1 MDAKQ
6 TRQGV
11 MLALAAYFI
20 WGIAPAY
27 FKLIWFVPADE
38 ILTHRVIWSFFFM
51 VALISISRQWPQMK
65 RLLHTPKK
73 IALLA
78 LSAVLIGGNWLLFIW
93 SVNNN
98 HMLEAS
104 LGYFINP
111 LVNVLLGMLFLGER
125 FRRVQWLAVL
135 LAATGVLVQL
145 WTFGSL
151 PIIALGLAFSFAFY
165 GLVRKKI
172 AVDAQT
178 GMLIETLWLL
188 PVAAIWLFGIADS
201 PTSHMLH
208 NPWSLN
214 LLLIAAGVVTTIPLL
229 CFTGAATRLRL
240 STLGF
245 FQYIGPTLMF
255 LLAVTF
261 YGEVP
266 GADKMVTFAFIVGGA
281 WRLFIGGCDLY
292 PAQGAEGTVR
302 DPVSLLKRNRSL
314 SQPVTTL
321 KVQVRRQPG
330 EHHKDNRAR
339 VAKAPAQFRHKFEVH
354 PVA

>member
-11 MLALAAYFI
+11 LLALAAYFI

-27 FKLIWFVPADE
+27 FKLIYYVPADE

-51 VALISISRQWPQMK
+51 VALLSVSRQWRQVK
-65 RLLHTPKK
+65 RLLKTPKK
-73 IALLA
+73 IFLLA
-78 LSAVLIGGNWLLFIW
+78 LSAVLVGGNWLLFIW
-93 SVNNN
+93 AVNNH

-111 LVNVLLGMLFLGER
+111 LVNILLGMIFLGER
-125 FRRVQWLAVL
+125 FRRMQWLAVI
-135 LAATGVLVQL
+135 LAVCGVLVQL

-172 AVDAQT
+172 AVEAQT
-178 GMLIETLWLL
+178 GMLVETLWLL
-188 PVAAIWLFGIADS
+188 PVAAIYLFGIADS
-201 PTSHMLH
+201 PTSHMGQNAL
-208 NPWSLN
+208 SLN
-214 LLLIAAGVVTTIPLL
+214 LLLMAAGVVIPLL

-266 GADKMVTFAFIVGGA
+266 GADKMVTFAFI
-281 WRLFIGGCDLY
+281 W
-292 PAQGAEGTVR
+292 
-302 DPVSLLKRNRSL
+302 
-314 SQPVTTL
+314 
-321 KVQVRRQPG
+321 
-330 EHHKDNRAR
+330 
-339 VAKAPAQFRHKFEVH
+339 VALAIFVMDAIYTQRKK
-354 PVA
+354 

>member
-11 MLALAAYFI
+11 LLALAAYFI

-27 FKLIWFVPADE
+27 FKLIYYVPADE

-51 VALISISRQWPQMK
+51 VALLSVSRQWRQVK
-65 RLLHTPKK
+65 RLLKTPKK
-73 IALLA
+73 IFLLA
-78 LSAVLIGGNWLLFIW
+78 LSAVLVGGNWLLFIW
-93 SVNNN
+93 AVNNH

-111 LVNVLLGMLFLGER
+111 LVNILLGMIFLGER
-125 FRRVQWLAVL
+125 FRRMQW
-135 LAATGVLVQL
+135 
-145 WTFGSL
+145 
-151 PIIALGLAFSFAFY
+151 LAFSFAFY

-172 AVDAQT
+172 AVEAQT
-178 GMLIETLWLL
+178 GMLVETLWLL
-188 PVAAIWLFGIADS
+188 PVAAIYLFGIADS
-201 PTSHMLH
+201 PTSHMGQNAL
-208 NPWSLN
+208 SLN
-214 LLLIAAGVVTTIPLL
+214 LLLMAAGVVTTIPLP

-266 GADKMVTFAFIVGGA
+266 GADKMVTFAFI
-281 WRLFIGGCDLY
+281 W
-292 PAQGAEGTVR
+292 
-302 DPVSLLKRNRSL
+302 
-314 SQPVTTL
+314 
-321 KVQVRRQPG
+321 
-330 EHHKDNRAR
+330 
-339 VAKAPAQFRHKFEVH
+339 VALAIFVMDAIYTQRKK
-354 PVA
+354 

>member
-6 TRQGV
+6 TRVGV
-11 MLALAAYFI
+11 LLALAAYFI

-27 FKLIWFVPADE
+27 FKLIYYVPADE

-51 VALISISRQWPQMK
+51 VALISISRQWPQVK
-65 RLLHTPKK
+65 RLLKTPKK
-73 IALLA
+73 VFLLA
-78 LSAVLIGGNWLLFIW
+78 LSAVLVGGNWLLFIW
-93 SVNNN
+93 AVNNH

-111 LVNVLLGMLFLGER
+111 LVNILLGMMLLWWGFGRMQL
-125 FRRVQWLAVL
+125 LAVL
-135 LAATGVLVQL
+135 LAACGVLVQL

-165 GLVRKKI
+165 GLLRKKI

-178 GMLIETLWLL
+178 GMLFETLWLL
-188 PVAAIWLFGIADS
+188 PVAAIYLFGIADS
-201 PTSHMLH
+201 PTSHMGQ

-214 LLLIAAGVVTTIPLL
+214 LLLMAAGVVTTIPLL

-266 GADKMVTFAFIVGGA
+266 GADKMVTFAFIWVA
-281 WRLFIGGCDLY
+281 LAIFVMDAVYTI
-292 PAQGAEGTVR
+292 
-302 DPVSLLKRNRSL
+302 
-314 SQPVTTL
+314 
-321 KVQVRRQPG
+321 RRTR
-330 EHHKDNRAR
+330 RA
-339 VAKAPAQFRHKFEVH
+339 
-354 PVA
+354 

>member
-6 TRQGV
+6 TRVGIL
-11 MLALAAYFI
+11 LALAAYFI

-27 FKLIWFVPADE
+27 FKIIYYVPADE

-51 VALISISRQWPQMK
+51 VALISISRQWPQVK
-65 RLLHTPKK
+65 RLLKTPKK
-73 IALLA
+73 VFLLA
-78 LSAVLIGGNWLLFIW
+78 LSAVLVGGNWLLFIW
-93 SVNNN
+93 AVNNH

-111 LVNVLLGMLFLGER
+111 LVNILLGMIFLGER
-125 FRRVQWLAVL
+125 FRRMQWLAVL
-135 LAATGVLVQL
+135 LAACGVLVQL

-165 GLVRKKI
+165 GLLRKKI

-178 GMLIETLWLL
+178 GMLFETLWLL
-188 PVAAIWLFGIADS
+188 PVAAIYLFGIADS
-201 PTSHMLH
+201 PTSHMGQ
-208 NPWSLN
+208 NSWSLN
-214 LLLIAAGVVTTIPLL
+214 LLLMAAGVVTTIPLL

-266 GADKMVTFAFIVGGA
+266 GADKMVTFAFIWVA
-281 WRLFIGGCDLY
+281 LAIFVMDAVYTI
-292 PAQGAEGTVR
+292 
-302 DPVSLLKRNRSL
+302 
-314 SQPVTTL
+314 
-321 KVQVRRQPG
+321 RRTR
-330 EHHKDNRAR
+330 RA
-339 VAKAPAQFRHKFEVH
+339 
-354 PVA
+354 